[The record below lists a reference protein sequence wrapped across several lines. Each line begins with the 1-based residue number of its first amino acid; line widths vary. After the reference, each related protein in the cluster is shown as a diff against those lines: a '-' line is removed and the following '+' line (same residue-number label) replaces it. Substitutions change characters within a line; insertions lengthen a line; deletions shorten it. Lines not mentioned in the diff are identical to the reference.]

1 MRFKLIY
8 MDMNSD
14 GFETKYRSRFNY
26 HVFVV
31 GYFLTQQLQKIKYDT
46 KGAYE
51 ALFITVGK
59 DDGPDYMK
67 DNTVWKFIEVNI
79 RFDAAKYDNRSES
92 ERCRYYIELY
102 KKALVRANKVATIP
116 LEWLLEQLDVLT
128 EMNYIDSWKFRNM
141 LIRPWGLKICFTATL
156 TTNDFTIRAV
166 VYKTGVKAPVC
177 EGQVVRT
184 KPDSLD
190 FGHLTKNMRVEDGK
204 VIIGYTFADLFY
216 LDLSELSKGEFEL
229 HLCAPGKY
237 DTDERSIETHRNLQ
251 RIFMYEGNDL

>member
-1 MRFKLIY
+1 MKFKLIY
-8 MDMNSD
+8 MDMNRD
-14 GFETKYRSRFNY
+14 EFETIYRSRFNY
-26 HVFVV
+26 HVFFV
-31 GYFLTQQLQKIKYDT
+31 GYFLSQQLKKKQFDT
-46 KGAYE
+46 DDVYE
-51 ALFITVGK
+51 ALFITVGRN
-59 DDGPDYMK
+59 DGPDFKK
-67 DNTVWKFIEVNI
+67 DNSVWKFIEVNI

-102 KKALVRANKVATIP
+102 KEALVRANKVATIP

-184 KPDSLD
+184 KPDSLY
-190 FGHLTKNMRVEDGK
+190 FGDLTKNMRVEDGK
-204 VIIGYTFADLFY
+204 VFIGNTRSDYFY
-216 LDLSELSKGEFEL
+216 LDLAELSRGDFLL
-229 HLCAPGKY
+229 HLCEPSSN
-237 DTDERSIETHRNLQ
+237 RSEDSKETYRHLQ
-251 RIFMYEGNDL
+251 LDYMYEGNDL